1 MTELNK
7 MKKGIVWAVFC
18 SVFTIGFAGCSI
30 RAMDVKTLTI
40 QPQKDP
46 VTVTAVGTATCQDYF
61 LFFTVYE
68 DLNMKS
74 SDGQQAGSVKK

>member
-1 MTELNK
+1 MI
-7 MKKGIVWAVFC
+7 KKGIVWAVFC
-18 SVFTIGFAGCSI
+18 SIFAVGFTGCTI

-40 QPQKDP
+40 QPQKEP

-61 LFFTVYE
+61 LFFKVYE

-74 SDGQQAGSVKK
+74 SDGQQAVRVK